1 MRFEISVPARA
12 RTPAVWAV
20 FTDVRSWPRWTSSVR
35 TIDYRDDETLRPGT
49 RVRIAQPRMPKL
61 VWQVTEVEEGRSFTW
76 VASSPGVRTVARHA
90 VDADPE
96 GGSRLTL
103 TLEQEGP
110 LAGLVGLLMGRQT
123 RRYVRTEA
131 AGLAAAA
138 EERDIGSPG

>member
-1 MRFEISVPARA
+1 
-12 RTPAVWAV
+12 
-20 FTDVRSWPRWTSSVR
+20 
-35 TIDYRDDETLRPGT
+35 
-49 RVRIAQPRMPKL
+49 MPKL